1 MVVVE
6 VVDMDE
12 WMDEVD
18 VVVIGGG
25 AAGLSGALMLARAR
39 RSVVVID
46 AGAPRNAPA
55 QAVHGLLARDG
66 TPPAEL
72 RAQGREEVRRYGG
85 RLVDGQ
91 VTAAVR
97 TGAGFTVTLAD
108 GRSVTARRLLV
119 TSGLVDELPDVAG
132 LRDRW
137 GRDVLHCP
145 YCHGW
150 EVRDQAVGVLAS
162 GPMSVHQALLF
173 RQLTADVTFFSH
185 TLPPTP
191 EQAEQLAARGI
202 AVVDGEV
209 AAVEVTDDR
218 LTGVRLRDGRMVR
231 REAVVV
237 ATRMVARAG
246 FLDGLG
252 LRAMRAPERGRR
264 VHPRRPDRPDRGAR
278 GVGRR
283 QRHGPDRAGRSG
295 RGGRGDGSGPHQR
308 RPRHGGDA
316 GGGRRA
322 AGTVGRGRVKGPRER
337 DVGHVEDGA
346 ARGADRRGAR
356 AGRPRHRRGGRAR
369 PVAARRRTD
378 RLDPAGRLVALPP
391 GQGPRPRA
399 PGRHR
404 SPGGTGAP
412 SSRAVR

>member
-6 VVDMDE
+6 VVDMDTWMDE
-12 WMDEVD
+12 SMDEVD
-18 VVVIGGG
+18 VVVVGGG
-25 AAGLSGALMLARAR
+25 AAGLSGALMLARSR
-39 RSVVVID
+39 RSVMVID

-55 QAVHGLLARDG
+55 EGVHGLLGLDG

-72 RAQGREEVRRYGG
+72 VAQGRAEVRRYGG
-85 RLVDGQ
+85 RLVDGR

-97 TGAGFTVTLAD
+97 TVAGFTVTLAD

-150 EVRDQAVGVLAS
+150 EVRDQAVGVLSS

-173 RQLTADVTFFSH
+173 RQLTTDVTFFSH
-185 TLPPTP
+185 TLPPTA

-202 AVVDGEV
+202 TVVDGEV
-209 AAVEVTDDR
+209 AAAEVVDDR
-218 LTGVRLRDGRMVR
+218 LTGVRLRDGTMVR

-252 LRAMRAPERGRR
+252 LRAIE
-264 VHPRRPDRPDRGAR
+264 HPS
-278 GVGRR
+278 GVGEYVPADPTG
-283 QRHGPDRAGRSG
+283 QTEVPGVWVAGNVTDLTAQVG
-295 RGGRGDGSGPHQR
+295 
-308 RPRHGGDA
+308 A
-316 GGGRRA
+316 AA
-322 AGTVGRGRVKGPRER
+322 AGAATA
-337 DVGHVEDGA
+337 A
-346 ARGADRRGAR
+346 ARINADLVMEETQA
-356 AGRPRHRRGGRAR
+356 A
-369 PVAARRRTD
+369 VAAVRV
-378 RLDPAGRLVALPP
+378 PSVAGA
-391 GQGPRPRA
+391 
-399 PGRHR
+399 
-404 SPGGTGAP
+404 
-412 SSRAVR
+412 